1 MSTIPANDTASELP
15 DPNSCLNGLS
25 SGLHSTGCSTRVTTC
40 YSLFTPYMAHP
51 DKLGHRQ
58 RPSVVQTPSNV
69 PTQSETI
76 QSAKLCGNVLCR
88 CCHFPPCFCA
98 RCCRTHTTNHKA
110 RFTSLCS
117 CAQLGPFRACLS
129 LTTKVRSQC
138 GAVCARLLSEHR
150 CVCRAAPL

>member
-1 MSTIPANDTASELP
+1 MSTIPANDTAGALP

-25 SGLHSTGCSTRVTTC
+25 SGRHSTGGGSARVTTC
-40 YSLFTPYMAHP
+40 YSLFTPYMAHT
-51 DKLGHRQ
+51 DKLGHMQ
-58 RPSVVQTPSNV
+58 RPSVVEAVRNNSECQVVWKCFVPSL
-69 PTQSETI
+69 
-76 QSAKLCGNVLCR
+76 A
-88 CCHFPPCFCA
+88 FPPIFCA
-98 RCCRTHTTNHKA
+98 HLLLPYQTTNHKA

-150 CVCRAAPL
+150 CVCRTAPL